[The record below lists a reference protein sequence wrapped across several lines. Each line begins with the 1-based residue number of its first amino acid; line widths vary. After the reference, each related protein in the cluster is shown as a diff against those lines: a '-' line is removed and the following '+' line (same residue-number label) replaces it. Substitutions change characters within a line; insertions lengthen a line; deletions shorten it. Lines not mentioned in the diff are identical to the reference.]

1 MNKQRV
7 SRILLRAGAG
17 AYSAGM
23 LAEAALRWPL
33 NPATTLLSELAA
45 RDRAYRRIFQGGD
58 VAAGVLFS
66 ASGMLQAGKSSTLR
80 LSLGVLGTATIADA
94 FSPLDYPIS
103 DERLKAGD
111 WEPSGSHKAHFAT
124 TTVAG
129 AAAAGV
135 CWEHWRLARRLPVHS
150 SRLRRAAAPT
160 VVGLM
165 LAGVAALASTKLAPG
180 LLQRVQTIAF
190 GALCWDLA
198 RLQEQAEVE
207 KGD

>member
-1 MNKQRV
+1 MKKQRV
-7 SRILLRAGAG
+7 SRVVLRAGAS
-17 AYSAGM
+17 AYCAGM

-45 RDRAYRRIFQGGD
+45 KDRAYRRIFQGGD
-58 VAAGVLFS
+58 VAAGALFA
-66 ASGMLQAGKSSTLR
+66 ASGVLQAGGGSALP
-80 LSLGVLGTATIADA
+80 LSLGVLGAATIADA

-111 WEPSGSHKAHFAT
+111 WQPSGSHKAHFVT

-129 AAAAGV
+129 AAATGI
-135 CWEHWRLARRLPVHS
+135 CWEHWKLARSLNAGN
-150 SRLRRAAAPT
+150 LRRAAAPT

-165 LAGVAALASTKLAPG
+165 LAGVAALASAKLAPG

-190 GALCWDLA
+190 GTLCWDLA
-198 RLQEQAEVE
+198 RLQEQAKAEQ
-207 KGD
+207 GA